1 MKTKNK
7 PLIVAAGIVNC
18 IIAVLIT
25 VILVRL
31 CILFFSNEIAII
43 FLLPFVGIPILYAVM
58 IILGMPLA
66 ANAAG
71 GIGTLVCLKIKA
83 VNGFLIVNIVATC
96 ANLPM
101 SLIVFMLTS
110 SIAVYCMV
118 FAIIALSF
126 VGLGLSIA
134 ALAKNKVR
142 ADIKEPAAE
151 DRDGEEQK

>member
-1 MKTKNK
+1 MRTKNK
-7 PLIVAAGIVNC
+7 PPIIAAGIANC
-18 IIAVLIT
+18 IIAVLIM
-25 VILVRL
+25 VIFVRL
-31 CILFFSNEIAII
+31 FIVFFSNEIAII
-43 FLLPFVGIPILYAVM
+43 FLLPFVGIPLLYAVL
-58 IILGMPLA
+58 IILGVPLA

-71 GIGTLVCLKIKA
+71 GIGTLACSKIKT
-83 VNGFLIVNIVATC
+83 VNGFLIVNIIATC

-110 SIAVYCMV
+110 SITVYCMV

-142 ADIKEPAAE
+142 ADIKETAAE
-151 DRDGEEQK
+151 DRDGKD